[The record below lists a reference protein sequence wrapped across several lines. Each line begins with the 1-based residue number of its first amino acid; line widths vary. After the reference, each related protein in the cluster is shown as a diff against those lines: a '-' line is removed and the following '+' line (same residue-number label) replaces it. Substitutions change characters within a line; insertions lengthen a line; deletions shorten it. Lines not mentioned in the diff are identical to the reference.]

1 MKTMIVNSKIKQ
13 KLKTI
18 LGVIRDIV
26 LDFILYFGTTY
37 ILTESTLYMQHGHQN
52 TLYLKIHQT
61 HYASLEEVKKS
72 YDKQFITITTY
83 KNVQNYYNGKCTYN
97 IKT

>member
-1 MKTMIVNSKIKQ
+1 MIVNPKIKQ
-13 KLKTI
+13 KLKTV

-61 HYASLEEVKKS
+61 HYESLEEVKK
-72 YDKQFITITTY
+72 KL
-83 KNVQNYYNGKCTYN
+83 
-97 IKT
+97 